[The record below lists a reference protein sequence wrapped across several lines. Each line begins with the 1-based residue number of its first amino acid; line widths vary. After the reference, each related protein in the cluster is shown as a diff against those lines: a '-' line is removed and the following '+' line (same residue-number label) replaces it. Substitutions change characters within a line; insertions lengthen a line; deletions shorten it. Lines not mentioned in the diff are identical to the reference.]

1 MANLE
6 KLNKTIEELENHSK
20 QIKATSEALKE
31 IKGLYQAI
39 EKTNSNQDKVNRNVQ
54 AITINLKE
62 MNKEIIDRYDV
73 FSQKQLTLNGNLKQD
88 LAQFQVSN
96 KNAFEE
102 MCSKIGDL
110 NGIQRDI
117 NHQLIENV
125 KLLSS
130 ENTKLYFDQ
139 KKNLENQLDL
149 NLSEVKVISTK
160 TRDTFSEEVHK
171 MEEKIDGLQ
180 KKLFEQDIEN
190 KKYRTTIKILIGLT
204 IGIGLINIVLRFI

>member
-6 KLNKTIEELENHSK
+6 KLNKTIDELENHSK

-54 AITINLKE
+54 EITTNLKE
-62 MNKEIIDRYDV
+62 TNKEIIDRYDV
-73 FSQKQLTLNGNLKQD
+73 FSQKQLTLNDHLKQD
-88 LAQFQVSN
+88 LAKLQVSN
-96 KNAFEE
+96 KNSFEE
-102 MCSKIGDL
+102 MCGKIEDL

-149 NLSEVKVISTK
+149 NLSEVKVLSTK

-171 MEEKIDGLQ
+171 MEEKIDLLESKISAQ
-180 KKLFEQDIEN
+180 EAEN
-190 KKYRTTIKILIGLT
+190 KKFRTTIKILIGLT